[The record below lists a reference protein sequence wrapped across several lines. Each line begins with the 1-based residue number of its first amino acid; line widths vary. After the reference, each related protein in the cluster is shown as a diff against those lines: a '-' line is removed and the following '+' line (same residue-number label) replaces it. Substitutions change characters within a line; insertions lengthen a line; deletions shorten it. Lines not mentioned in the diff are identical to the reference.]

1 MSLEVMVG
9 ILETC
14 VLTSPLLYLAVMLPS
29 SSPTAIIITGVVEN
43 FHAPHR
49 SDVTEPETIT
59 TLTRPSFNKIMQ

>member
-43 FHAPHR
+43 FHAPQR
-49 SDVTEPETIT
+49 SDVTE
-59 TLTRPSFNKIMQ
+59 S

>member
-29 SSPTAIIITGVVEN
+29 SSPAIIITGVVEN
-43 FHAPHR
+43 FHAPQR
-49 SDVTEPETIT
+49 SDVTEPETKT
-59 TLTRPSFNKIMQ
+59 TLTRPSYNKIMQ